1 MFRLTVVCLFL
12 LSFSLVGCG
21 ADKTQPT
28 NVKSPNNMGVLKDK
42 MKDKVDEPKEGE
54 DP

>member
-21 ADKTQPT
+21 ADKTQPP
-28 NVKSPNNMGVLKDK
+28 NVKGPDMGVLKGK
-42 MKDKVDEPKEGE
+42 MKKDVEEPKEGE
-54 DP
+54 EP